1 MDYLSVIV
9 AWAVNISELPVQ
21 YRRNISIGNSNG
33 KYRRNISVGD
43 CGMGGN
49 FFATLGKIPTTCF
62 RQEIRRYLFKILKK
76 FYLLT
81 GKKLNNQI
89 KLY

>member
-1 MDYLSVIV
+1 V
-9 AWAVNISELPVQ
+9 AWAVNISELPVK
-21 YRRNISIGNSNG
+21 YRRNISVGNSNG

-49 FFATLGKIPTTCF
+49 FFASLGKISTACF
-62 RQEIRRYLFKILKK
+62 HLEIRQYLFKILKK
-76 FYLLT
+76 IYLLT